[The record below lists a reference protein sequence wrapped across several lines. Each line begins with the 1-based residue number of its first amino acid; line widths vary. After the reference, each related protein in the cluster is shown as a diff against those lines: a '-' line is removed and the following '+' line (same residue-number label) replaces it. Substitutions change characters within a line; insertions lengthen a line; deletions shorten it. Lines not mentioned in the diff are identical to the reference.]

1 MRYMTTKEAY
11 YNLLDLFNNL
21 ESHQTLSDLITF
33 IDEQGLDKEIEMFY
47 KKYPKLRLN
56 IEAAEITK
64 LIEQDILDRQN
75 KLNPNTFHGTTLERL
90 LVAALWKN
98 GDINKLQHI
107 VDGILQTEGFRSDYS
122 LIFKQ
127 FGHSLTTSLEPL
139 VDQHVLRAFEIKSLP
154 IYSEFAVNSL
164 RKKRIYKTSDNTIL
178 NSYRQ
183 WFKNIIGRI
192 CIEDQPDYKE
202 KLDKVLFIKGKAVK
216 T

>member
-1 MRYMTTKEAY
+1 MTTKEAY

-21 ESHQTLSDLITF
+21 ESHLTLSDLITF
-33 IDEQGLDKEIEMFY
+33 IDEQGLDKEIEIFY
-47 KKYPKLRLN
+47 KKYPKFGLN
-56 IEAAEITK
+56 MKQAEILELK
-64 LIEQDILDRQN
+64 RQDILDPQN
-75 KLNPNTFHGTTLERL
+75 KLNPNTFNGTTLERL

-127 FGHSLTTSLEPL
+127 FGHSLTNSLEPL

-154 IYSEFAVNSL
+154 IYSESAVNSL
-164 RKKRIYKTSDNTIL
+164 RKKSIYKSSDNAIL
-178 NSYRQ
+178 NSYRE

-192 CIEDQPDYKE
+192 CMEDQPDYKE
-202 KLDKVLFIKGKAVK
+202 KLDKVLFIKGKAIK